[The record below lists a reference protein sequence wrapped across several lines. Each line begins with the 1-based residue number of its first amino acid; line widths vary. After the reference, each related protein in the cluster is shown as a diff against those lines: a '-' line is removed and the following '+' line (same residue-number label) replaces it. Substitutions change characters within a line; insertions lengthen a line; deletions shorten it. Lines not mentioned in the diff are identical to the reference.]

1 MAHLPPELLP
11 AGAGFSKTLFAANGK
26 SGVAAVLV
34 QQRGKRMSKLEMK
47 FSDAHAALDW
57 CLKNQSGFYWCPAVD
72 PARN

>member
-47 FSDAHAALDW
+47 FPDAHAALDW
-57 CLKNQSGFYWCPAVD
+57 CLKNSVNFYFFPAAN
-72 PARN
+72 PSHN